1 MDKMLALQSVES
13 QRPALA
19 KVAFGHPLN
28 LLVLAVTGSLLLCG
42 AFVFAAG
49 SVLLDLLAIAV
60 CLALPHTRRRLRV
73 RARQKARQRL
83 AAQMGAAEASE
94 WDGLCALAHAV
105 GPLPPAT
112 EHEVDSLLTLYVN
125 IGAALCEASREASRA
140 GALADRAL
148 GSLRT
153 QLASVAELVRGECAR
168 VAATRC
174 EHAAARWRSEVDD
187 ALERAREEHLLL
199 ASD

>member
-1 MDKMLALQSVES
+1 MLALQSVES

-42 AFVFAAG
+42 AFLGAG
-49 SVLLDLLAIAV
+49 ASVLLDLVAIAV
-60 CLALPHTRRRLRV
+60 CLALPMTRRRLRV
-73 RARQKARQRL
+73 RAREKARQRL
-83 AAQMGAAEASE
+83 AAQMSAAEASE
-94 WDGLCALAHAV
+94 FDGLCMLVHAV

-112 EHEVDSLLTLYVN
+112 ELEVDRLLTLYVN
-125 IGAALCEASREASRA
+125 IGASLYEASREATRA

-153 QLASVAELVRGECAR
+153 QLASVAELVRSECAR
-168 VAATRC
+168 VAAARC

-187 ALERAREEHLLL
+187 ALERARDERLLL
-199 ASD
+199 VSD